1 MKEASHQKINSVI
14 LYMKSFK
21 TVDTYNV
28 LLKQANMEDKPLN
41 KSLWLVITIVRV
53 ARWRMLLQW
62 NKDF

>member
-41 KSLWLVITIVRV
+41 KSL
-53 ARWRMLLQW
+53 
-62 NKDF
+62 